1 MEDQNS
7 QLFLKDADGNRVPVS
22 RNVYDTYWRYA
33 NKEDYFMRSL
43 KEERFRYDPEHQ
55 IAEFLPSR
63 EDSYERLLE
72 EGEEFAC
79 EQKSV
84 EDQVIDDEIIQ
95 TLICGLSEDDLR
107 LIRLL
112 MRSGKTDLELS
123 EELHI
128 PKSTLHSRKKAILFK
143 CQQILSLYE
152 AEQINDTS

>member
-43 KEERFRYDPEHQ
+43 KEERFRYDPERQ

-84 EDQVIDDEIIQ
+84 EDNG
-95 TLICGLSEDDLR
+95 T
-107 LIRLL
+107 
-112 MRSGKTDLELS
+112 
-123 EELHI
+123 
-128 PKSTLHSRKKAILFK
+128 F
-143 CQQILSLYE
+143 
-152 AEQINDTS
+152 